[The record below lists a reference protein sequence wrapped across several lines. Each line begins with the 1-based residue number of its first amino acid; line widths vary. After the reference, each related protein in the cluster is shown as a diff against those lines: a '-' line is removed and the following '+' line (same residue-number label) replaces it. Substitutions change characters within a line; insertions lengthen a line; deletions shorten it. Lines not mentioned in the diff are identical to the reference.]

1 MIVLTGGA
9 GFIGS
14 CFLRK
19 LNEKD
24 IRDIIVVD
32 HLGRADKWKNLA
44 GKRFLKFYNVE
55 EFISKVQADSLQSRI
70 DTIVHLGAC
79 TITTEK
85 DADYV
90 IENNLNYSIELAEYA
105 LKKNIRFI
113 YASSAATYGSGEHGY
128 SDRDFE
134 NLRPLNVYG
143 LSKHLFDL
151 WVLDKN
157 LDKKFT
163 GLKYFNVFGPNEYHK
178 GDMASMVY
186 KAYNQIVTTG
196 KVRLYKSNLDKYSD
210 GGQMRDFVYVK
221 DIIEIMYK
229 MLEKKNFGGI
239 YNLGTGTANTWN
251 ELINAVFSAMG
262 KIPDIEYIDMPH
274 ELAKQYQY
282 FTQADMSRL
291 QATECYTGFR
301 PLQESIRDYVCN
313 YLMQDWKYY

>member
-19 LNEKD
+19 LNEND

-44 GKRFLKFYNVE
+44 GKRFLKFFSVE
-55 EFISKVQADSLQSRI
+55 EFIGKVQADSLQSRI

-128 SDRDFE
+128 SDTVFE
-134 NLRPLNVYG
+134 KLRPMNVYG

-151 WVLDKN
+151 WVLDRN

-163 GLKYFNVFGPNEYHK
+163 GLKY
-178 GDMASMVY
+178 
-186 KAYNQIVTTG
+186 
-196 KVRLYKSNLDKYSD
+196 
-210 GGQMRDFVYVK
+210 
-221 DIIEIMYK
+221 
-229 MLEKKNFGGI
+229 
-239 YNLGTGTANTWN
+239 
-251 ELINAVFSAMG
+251 
-262 KIPDIEYIDMPH
+262 
-274 ELAKQYQY
+274 
-282 FTQADMSRL
+282 
-291 QATECYTGFR
+291 
-301 PLQESIRDYVCN
+301 
-313 YLMQDWKYY
+313 

>member
-14 CFLRK
+14 CFLKK
-19 LNEKD
+19 LNEND

-55 EFISKVQADSLQSRI
+55 EFIGKVQSDSLQSRI

-90 IENNLNYSIELAEYA
+90 IDNNLNYSIELAEYA
-105 LKKNIRFI
+105 IKKNIRFI
-113 YASSAATYGSGEHGY
+113 YASSAATYGKGELGY
-128 SDRDFE
+128 SDSVFE

-151 WVLDKN
+151 WVLDRN

-178 GDMASMVY
+178 GAMASMVY
-186 KAYNQIVTTG
+186 KAYNQIIETG
-196 KVRLYKSNLDKYSD
+196 KVKLYKSTVAQYPD

-221 DIIEIMYK
+221 DIVEVMFKI
-229 MLEKKNFGGI
+229 LEKKNFSGI
-239 YNLGTGTANTWN
+239 YNLGTGTPNTWN
-251 ELINAVFSAMG
+251 DLINAVFEATG
-262 KIPDIEYIDMPH
+262 KKPEIEYIDMPAD
-274 ELAKQYQY
+274 LAKQYQY
-282 FTQADMSRL
+282 FTQADMAKLS
-291 QATECYTGFR
+291 ATNCNIAFR
-301 PLQESIRDYVCN
+301 PLKDSVHDYVIN